1 MSNVQKINDELVVH
15 LNEEVG
21 SGTFGMVFKG
31 MYKNKV
37 CAIKMLHHVATPL
50 KINFPVGQGQ
60 ENAIRAFG
68 YESMVLESFQHP
80 NVLQHLATTKY
91 LSGNTMLVTE
101 LMDCNLSTYLSTPD
115 HSSSLTS
122 QCEISLSKDLASGLA
137 YIHSRKIIHR
147 DLCGVNVLLKRSQ
160 PFPVAKI
167 SDFGM
172 SKLLDPLK
180 FNTTI
185 SHRLGYLPP
194 EALHEGDEDYDET
207 LDVFSLGVIMMQ
219 IACRLENVKS
229 AKERLS
235 YLAEIKAGTHLLK
248 LHIMACLQEKRPSA
262 AVVCGQLEKHL
273 LYRDAYR
280 QDYDL
285 VTIGGKR
292 PILHSVHETTATAAQ
307 LSQECS
313 DEALLQLSTEIAGYN
328 DYKHRLGVSYAEIKN
343 IDLTIDGIPG
353 KFLAALKKWKS
364 KNILQFNPSNSTAT
378 YGRLVEIASE
388 IEDGGAVRSIHKAC
402 VEHTFQP
409 HKTIVTATAAQL
421 SQECSDE
428 ALLQLSTEIAGY
440 DRYKHRLGLSHA
452 EIGAIDKSPSMVD
465 NIPGRFLAALKM
477 WKSKSILEMYPLNS
491 TATYDQLVEIATKI
505 EDGEA
510 VRSIH
515 KACVEHT

>member
-1 MSNVQKINDELVVH
+1 MSNVQKINDELFVYV
-15 LNEEVG
+15 NEQVG
-21 SGTFGMVFKG
+21 SGVFGMVFKG
-31 MYKNKV
+31 MYKNEV
-37 CAIKMLHHVATPL
+37 CAIKILHYVATPW

-80 NVLQHLATTKY
+80 NVLQHLATTKHP
-91 LSGNTMLVTE
+91 SGNTMLVTE

-229 AKERLS
+229 VRERLS
-235 YLAEIKAGTHLLK
+235 YLAEIEAGTHLLK

-262 AVVCGQLEKHL
+262 AVVCKWCVQNGNYVLSN
-273 LYRDAYR
+273 YGNCSTNRS
-280 QDYDL
+280 
-285 VTIGGKR
+285 
-292 PILHSVHETTATAAQ
+292 SV
-307 LSQECS
+307 
-313 DEALLQLSTEIAGYN
+313 Y
-328 DYKHRLGVSYAEIKN
+328 
-343 IDLTIDGIPG
+343 
-353 KFLAALKKWKS
+353 
-364 KNILQFNPSNSTAT
+364 
-378 YGRLVEIASE
+378 
-388 IEDGGAVRSIHKAC
+388 
-402 VEHTFQP
+402 
-409 HKTIVTATAAQL
+409 
-421 SQECSDE
+421 
-428 ALLQLSTEIAGY
+428 
-440 DRYKHRLGLSHA
+440 
-452 EIGAIDKSPSMVD
+452 
-465 NIPGRFLAALKM
+465 
-477 WKSKSILEMYPLNS
+477 
-491 TATYDQLVEIATKI
+491 
-505 EDGEA
+505 
-510 VRSIH
+510 
-515 KACVEHT
+515 